1 MVSSLSIKRINIEKL
16 RKFIMPSVAMVDQK
30 NKKVKDVELPSLF
43 SAEIRPHLLHAAV
56 VNQLANKRAGTAAT
70 KNKAL
75 VSGGGKKPFK
85 QKGTGRARAG
95 SNRSPLWRHGGTI
108 FGPTPRD
115 YSYAL
120 PKKAKRAALVD
131 AVASKVA
138 ENRLI
143 LLDSLDL
150 SEPKTKLMSTMLEN
164 LGVQENALVLITAE
178 NKNLSL
184 AARNIPSVKVLRMN
198 NINVYDL
205 LKYRY
210 LITTQDALNAIQ
222 EVYGK

>member
-1 MVSSLSIKRINIEKL
+1 
-16 RKFIMPSVAMVDQK
+16 MPSVSMVDQN
-30 NKKVKDVELPSLF
+30 NKKVKDVELPTMF
-43 SAEIRPHLLHAAV
+43 SAEVRPHLVHAAV
-56 VNQLANKRAGTAAT
+56 VNQLANRRAGTAAT

-95 SNRSPLWRHGGTI
+95 SSRSPLWRHGGTI
-108 FGPTPRD
+108 FGPAPRD

-131 AVASKVA
+131 ALASKVA
-138 ENRLI
+138 DNRLI
-143 LLDSLDL
+143 LVDSLEVT
-150 SEPKTKLMSTMLEN
+150 EPKTKLVSSMLAN

-178 NKNLSL
+178 NKNLRL
-184 AARNIPSVKVLRMN
+184 AARNIPSVKVLKMD

-210 LITTQDALNAIQ
+210 LITTQDALNAMQ

>member
-1 MVSSLSIKRINIEKL
+1 
-16 RKFIMPSVAMVDQK
+16 MPSVAMVDQN
-30 NKKVKDVELPSLF
+30 NKKVKDVELPGLF
-43 SAEIRPHLLHAAV
+43 STEVRPYLLHAAV
-56 VNQLANKRAGTAAT
+56 VNQLANRRAGTAAT

-95 SNRSPLWRHGGTI
+95 SNRSPLWRHGGTV
-108 FGPTPRD
+108 FGPMPRD

-120 PKKAKRAALVD
+120 PKKAKRAALID
-131 AVASKVA
+131 AIASKVA
-138 ENRLI
+138 DNRLI
-143 LLDSLDL
+143 LLDSLNL
-150 SEPKTKLMSTMLEN
+150 AEPKTKLMTSMLDA
-164 LGVQENALVLITAE
+164 LGVQENALVLITGE
-178 NKNLSL
+178 NNNVQL
-184 AARNIPSVKVLRMN
+184 AARNISSVKVIKMG

-210 LITTQDALNAIQ
+210 LITTQDALNAMQ

>member
-1 MVSSLSIKRINIEKL
+1 
-16 RKFIMPSVAMVDQK
+16 MPSVSMVDQN
-30 NKKVKDVELPSLF
+30 NKKVKDVELPAMF
-43 SAEIRPHLLHAAV
+43 STEVRPHLVHAAV
-56 VNQLANKRAGTAAT
+56 VNQLANRRAGTAAT

-95 SNRSPLWRHGGTI
+95 SSRSPLWRHGGTI

-120 PKKAKRAALVD
+120 PKKARRAALVD
-131 AVASKVA
+131 AIASKVA
-138 ENRLI
+138 DSRLI
-143 LLDSLDL
+143 LVDSLEL
-150 SEPKTKLMSTMLEN
+150 AEPKTKLVSSMLDN

-178 NKNLSL
+178 NKNLRL
-184 AARNIPSVKVLRMN
+184 AARNIPSVKVLKMD

-210 LITTQDALNAIQ
+210 LITTQDALNAMQ

>member
-1 MVSSLSIKRINIEKL
+1 
-16 RKFIMPSVAMVDQK
+16 MPSVSMVDQN

-43 SAEIRPHLLHAAV
+43 SADVRPHLLHAAV
-56 VNQLANKRAGTAAT
+56 VNQLANRRAGTAAT

-95 SNRSPLWRHGGTI
+95 SSRSPLWRHGGTI
-108 FGPTPRD
+108 FGPMPRD

-131 AVASKVA
+131 AIASKVTD
-138 ENRLI
+138 NKLI
-143 LLDSLDL
+143 LVDSLEL
-150 SEPKTKLMSTMLEN
+150 AEPKTRLMSTLLEN
-164 LGVQENALVLITAE
+164 LGVQENAIVLISAD
-178 NKNLSL
+178 NKNLRL
-184 AARNIPSVKVLRMN
+184 ASRNIPSVKVLRMDN
-198 NINVYDL
+198 MNVYDL

-210 LITTQDALNAIQ
+210 LITTQDTLNAMQ